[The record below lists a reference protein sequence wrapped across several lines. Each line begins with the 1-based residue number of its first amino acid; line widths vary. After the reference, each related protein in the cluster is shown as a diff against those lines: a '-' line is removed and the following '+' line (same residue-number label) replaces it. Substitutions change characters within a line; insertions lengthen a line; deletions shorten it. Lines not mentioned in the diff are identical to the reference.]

1 MAPAGCR
8 RIWDHVRLLRRLVTS
23 RWQLHALLWL
33 LGLMALQ
40 LAGAEA
46 AFGPWETKRLQAT
59 TKTADEQGGW
69 SAKHRLPPAS
79 VIVDSAASVCCLC
92 QRTTLCASRRAYRCS
107 WLVSCM
113 CVGGQVRKLQRAQL
127 TRHDSA
133 FVCWG
138 MFVLR
143 KAWAAEQKDEL
154 FVFPCCAFARS
165 VFWARNLWATCSA
178 RFWTAEMHALPN
190 NCNWIWYNN
199 RVQYD
204 RKLTTF
210 HSLIHYSIIT
220 NNKNWKI
227 LKYRRPECYWKVLN
241 ILFPTT
247 STNYKYICIRYWNFY
262 FLHYVNKYINVFW
275 KWCIIT

>member
-113 CVGGQVRKLQRAQL
+113 CVGG
-127 TRHDSA
+127 
-133 FVCWG
+133 
-138 MFVLR
+138 
-143 KAWAAEQKDEL
+143 
-154 FVFPCCAFARS
+154 ARS
-165 VFWARNLWATCSA
+165 GNYSA
-178 RFWTAEMHALPN
+178 RSSPVMILLSFAEECLFWGRHGQQNKRMNCLFFLVVHLPGQFFELAICGPPAAPDFGQQKCMHYQTIA
-190 NCNWIWYNN
+190 IEF
-199 RVQYD
+199 D
-204 RKLTTF
+204 T
-210 HSLIHYSIIT
+210 IIAFNT
-220 NNKNWKI
+220 I
-227 LKYRRPECYWKVLN
+227 A
-241 ILFPTT
+241 
-247 STNYKYICIRYWNFY
+247 S
-262 FLHYVNKYINVFW
+262 
-275 KWCIIT
+275 